1 LKPIWFWLAQV
12 REQEKEKSPN
22 RFGGSEWF
30 RITGIILAYGLAIGG
45 ILLLPLLAALFFKS
59 WLIGSLLIVTV
70 IPLFPAMQ
78 AILLRKR
85 PASLFMFL
93 NIYVAELASFSL
105 QLGLLVVSAPFIAI
119 LVAGRLAVALLV
131 TAVISWFI
139 VGLQQLGLDIG
150 SKMPRNDIMIL
161 LWITI
166 GLTIAVGLF
175 YFFDR
180 LVKKHEDGYFS
191 LWAKQFVRI
200 REFFRYDP
208 LQKG

>member
-1 LKPIWFWLAQV
+1 M
-12 REQEKEKSPN
+12 EQEKEKSPN
-22 RFGGSEWF
+22 RFESPEWL

-45 ILLLPLLAALFFKS
+45 IFLLALLAASFLKS
-59 WLIGSLLIVTV
+59 WLIGSLLVITV

-85 PASLFMFL
+85 PATLFMFL
-93 NIYVAELASFSL
+93 KIYVAEFASFSL
-105 QLGLLVVSAPFIAI
+105 QLGFLVVSAPFIAI
-119 LVAGRLAVALLV
+119 LVAGRLVVMLLF
-131 TAVISWFI
+131 TAVISWII

-150 SKMPRNDIMIL
+150 SKMPKNDIMIL
-161 LWITI
+161 LWVTI
-166 GLTIAVGLF
+166 GLAVAGGLF

-200 REFFRYDP
+200 RAFFRYDP